1 MAGVR
6 ARAPARERLL
16 DAAEELFYEGGI
28 AATGVDAVLRRA
40 HVAPATL
47 YAHFAG
53 KDHLV
58 AAYLRRRH
66 ERWRATWDEV
76 LQRCGDDPV
85 ERALS
90 VFDALDEFHRQA
102 ETTRG
107 CAFLAAAVEV
117 TEPQHP
123 AQQWLA
129 ADTELLADRLYAL
142 AAATGAADP
151 GALATELFLLYD
163 GALAA
168 RIRRAITT
176 NGGQPTPLPPRAL
189 ATAAIA
195 RHRDSGRKAG
205 LLTRGQSAHDEQA

>member
-1 MAGVR
+1 MVGAKVR
-6 ARAPARERLL
+6 RPARERLL
-16 DAAEELFYEGGI
+16 DAAEELFYERGI

-40 HVAPATL
+40 EVAPATL

-76 LQRCGDDPV
+76 LRRCGDDPD
-85 ERALS
+85 ERAVS
-90 VFDALDEFHRQA
+90 VFDALDEFHQQP
-102 ETTRG
+102 ETARG

-117 TEPQHP
+117 TDPQHP

-129 ADTELLADRLYAL
+129 ADTELLADRLRAL
-142 AAATGAADP
+142 AAATGAVAPD
-151 GALATELFLLYD
+151 ALATELFLLYD

-176 NGGQPTPLPPRAL
+176 NGGQPTLPPTRAL

-195 RHRDSGRKAG
+195 RHRAVSRGTAAHRPPGPGGR
-205 LLTRGQSAHDEQA
+205 